1 MFSGYIFFKA
11 VTRIYILKR
20 DWYNLKLYFSAISTN
35 RLKYPKT
42 FNKWLIFIT
51 ICAIIM
57 SMLVGEHKT
66 IYGGL
71 KKLC

>member
-1 MFSGYIFFKA
+1 VFSGYIFFKA
-11 VTRIYILKR
+11 VTRIYILKAF
-20 DWYNLKLYFSAISTN
+20 NMNPYFSAISTN